1 MANTNKLVQ
10 ESWTK
15 VEALGLETVGI
26 LFFKRIFDIAPGAI
40 KMFSFRDEPNVSRA
54 SQRGYPWKRSSL
66 RISKRAYT
74 HSDLGLSP
82 HGQVYES
89 PRFKKHAVGVVTT
102 VGTAVAGLEDLAAL
116 VPVLQDLGSK
126 HVTYGVESQHYDI
139 VGHALL
145 DTLALGLG
153 AAFTPEVKAAWEAVF
168 ALVATTMKGDHYAV
182 SASFH
187 GSADDW
193 FLAPDPGM
201 RCTPPSSLARIEA
214 EAKSKA
220 AADDW
225 YTSPSK

>member
-40 KMFSFRDEPNVSRA
+40 KMFSFRDEPN
-54 SQRGYPWKRSSL
+54 
-66 RISKRAYT
+66 
-74 HSDLGLSP
+74 
-82 HGQVYES
+82 VYES